1 MARAWAF
8 LKVFFRVRDD
18 PLGGNMKRPERPTQ
32 KVTASAAGG
41 ALGII
46 VAWALGQFGLD
57 VPGEV
62 GGAFSTVGAFT
73 LGYFRRDA

>member
-1 MARAWAF
+1 M
-8 LKVFFRVRDD
+8 
-18 PLGGNMKRPERPTQ
+18 RPERPTR

-46 VAWALGQFGLD
+46 VAWVLGELGLD

-62 GGAFSTVGAFT
+62 GGALSTLGAFAG
-73 LGYFRRDA
+73 GYFRRDA